1 MLTSSLLYF
10 GRRPESSKNA
20 TADVLDGPEVERE
33 KEDDED
39 ETSDETVGEP
49 TAQKVNWM
57 KVGHISR
64 CECEIFVYTAVKLDF
79 VDF

>member
-57 KVGHISR
+57 KVGHFSR
-64 CECEIFVYTAVKLDF
+64 REIFVYTTVKLDF

>member
-1 MLTSSLLYF
+1 MLTSSLLDL

-20 TADVLDGPEVERE
+20 TADILNGPEVERE

-57 KVGHISR
+57 KVGHFS
-64 CECEIFVYTAVKLDF
+64 CPLIFVFTAVKLDF

>member
-1 MLTSSLLYF
+1 MLTSSLLDL

-20 TADVLDGPEVERE
+20 TAHVLDGPEVERE

-57 KVGHISR
+57 KVGHFSH
-64 CECEIFVYTAVKLDF
+64 CEIFVYTEVKLDF